1 MRNIKTIRV
10 LSILTLIVIFSIN
23 LFSQNLP
30 DSTIKKI
37 DNLFK
42 TWDNNYSPG
51 CIIGIIR
58 NDSLIYSKGYGMA
71 NLEFGAPITTETV
84 FHMASVSKQFTA
96 YSIILLANRGKLKL
110 DDDIHKYLS
119 WFPDLKEK
127 ITINNLLNHTSGIR
141 DQWQLM
147 DISGTRYSDI
157 ITQEHVVS
165 ILSNQKALN
174 FKPGEQYM
182 YSNSGFTLLAEIV
195 KSVTGQTLRQFA
207 DSAIFKP
214 LGMTKSFFRD
224 DNSEIIKNRA
234 ASYRRLDKTHFA
246 NSVFNNS
253 SVGATNLSTT
263 IDDMSK
269 WVSNFY
275 YTKAGNQ
282 NDINLLTQKGKLNN
296 GKELNYAAGIVSGT
310 YKGWREFAH
319 AGGDAGYRTYITV
332 FPDLKM
338 GFLVFANVPEVGTS
352 QKAHQLA
359 DLFISDTS
367 GLKSLPQKIDS
378 SKAFLKDASIIKKIA
393 GDYIGEDGLQ
403 IHFFDMANKFYLSSD
418 AFGDSLLLFQEDQ
431 TTFSFIDRTD
441 VRFLFTN
448 STIKPALTVSYSKNE
463 FFLFTKYKKDEIW
476 ADATL
481 KEYTGTYYCPELQCR
496 YDILLKDHHL
506 VIKNIKYPE
515 TPVTFAGPNHLFT
528 GLSGMNHLMMIRNKE
543 KVITGFE
550 VNSNRVMHLRF
561 DKTE

>member
-367 GLKSLPQKIDS
+367 GLKNPPQKIDS

>member
-1 MRNIKTIRV
+1 
-10 LSILTLIVIFSIN
+10 LTLLVIFSIN

-71 NLEFGAPITTETV
+71 NLEFGAPITSETV

-253 SVGATNLSTT
+253 SVGATNLNTT
-263 IDDMSK
+263 VDDMSK

-282 NDINLLTQKGKLNN
+282 NDISLLTQKGKLNN

-310 YKGWREFAH
+310 YKGWREYGH
-319 AGGDAGYRTYITV
+319 AGGDAGYRTYITI

-338 GFLVFANVPEVGTS
+338 GFLVFANVSEVGTF

-367 GLKSLPQKIDS
+367 GLKNPPQKIDS

-418 AFGDSLLLFQEDQ
+418 AFGDSLLLVQEDQ

-448 STIKPALTVSYSKNE
+448 STTNPALTVSYSKNE

-476 ADATL
+476 TDAAL

-496 YDILLKDHHL
+496 YDIILKDHHL

-550 VNSNRVMHLRF
+550 VNSNRVMHLKF

>member
-1 MRNIKTIRV
+1 
-10 LSILTLIVIFSIN
+10 LTLIVIFSIN

-403 IHFFDMANKFYLSSD
+403 IHFFNMANKFYLSSD

>member
-403 IHFFDMANKFYLSSD
+403 IHFFNMANKFYLSSD

>member
-1 MRNIKTIRV
+1 
-10 LSILTLIVIFSIN
+10 
-23 LFSQNLP
+23 
-30 DSTIKKI
+30 
-37 DNLFK
+37 
-42 TWDNNYSPG
+42 
-51 CIIGIIR
+51 
-58 NDSLIYSKGYGMA
+58 
-71 NLEFGAPITTETV
+71 
-84 FHMASVSKQFTA
+84 
-96 YSIILLANRGKLKL
+96 
-110 DDDIHKYLS
+110 
-119 WFPDLKEK
+119 
-127 ITINNLLNHTSGIR
+127 
-141 DQWQLM
+141 M

-393 GDYIGEDGLQ
+393 
-403 IHFFDMANKFYLSSD
+403 
-418 AFGDSLLLFQEDQ
+418 
-431 TTFSFIDRTD
+431 
-441 VRFLFTN
+441 
-448 STIKPALTVSYSKNE
+448 
-463 FFLFTKYKKDEIW
+463 EI
-476 ADATL
+476 
-481 KEYTGTYYCPELQCR
+481 
-496 YDILLKDHHL
+496 I
-506 VIKNIKYPE
+506 
-515 TPVTFAGPNHLFT
+515 
-528 GLSGMNHLMMIRNKE
+528 
-543 KVITGFE
+543 
-550 VNSNRVMHLRF
+550 
-561 DKTE
+561 